1 MTLAIDIFRVLA
13 SCTSM
18 MMILSPAPT
27 VYRIYK
33 TQKTGHMSIFPLLSA
48 VFNCHTWY
56 ADCLCIPSFIRSH
69 SHTLPIYRMLYGYLA
84 EIYFPVFTTF
94 AIGDLIAICYV
105 AVFYRAT
112 ADCAKAHKLLALFG
126 CALFVATAYAI
137 AGGFGLTGQTRH
149 QAAQF
154 AGFIAISSSLV
165 LYTSPLEKIK
175 LVVQHKSAV
184 FIPIQMV
191 VAGSINNIM
200 WIIYTSLTARWLMFT
215 PNLVTL
221 SAGLFQVVLYFFV
234 YNPKSHPYVDKT
246 HERRSTATTEEDES
260 EQDDS
265 EVTPSPPSNEEG
277 GCDVESGEYVTIQ
290 TPRVAQVASEM
301 LV

>member
-1 MTLAIDIFRVLA
+1 MTLVIDIFRVLA

-33 TQKTGHMSIFPLLSA
+33 TQKTGHMSIFPLLSV
-48 VFNCHTWY
+48 VFNCHTW
-56 ADCLCIPSFIRSH
+56 
-69 SHTLPIYRMLYGYLA
+69 MLYGYLA

-175 LVVQHKSAV
+175 LVFQHKSAV

-260 EQDDS
+260 EQDDN
-265 EVTPSPPSNEEG
+265 EVSPSPPLNEDEG
-277 GCDVESGEYVTIQ
+277 GCDVESGEYMTIH
-290 TPRVAQVASEM
+290 TPRAAQVAPEM
-301 LV
+301 LYMRQDMGTFLTSDLV